1 LGLAN
6 RRKQMKSRAS
16 IRVFAVL
23 VLVVVLLGLPSQVCA
38 DPVWTVFRDTIG
50 GSLAGLLVGLAIDVA
65 REGDNGDAT
74 RVCFIAGTFAGLGL
88 GIYQAMNESKSEKQ
102 SLLRIEP
109 GKTVSLHLTLP
120 EATVQRQVNATGRE
134 CTELSYRLRVISVGF

>member
-1 LGLAN
+1 MRN
-6 RRKQMKSRAS
+6 RVS
-16 IRVFAVL
+16 IRVFAVV

-109 GKTVSLHLTLP
+109 GKAVSLHLTLP
-120 EATVQRQVNATGRE
+120 EAAVQRQANATGRE
-134 CTELSYRLRVISVGF
+134 YTELAYKLRLVGVSF

>member
-1 LGLAN
+1 MRN
-6 RRKQMKSRAS
+6 RTS
-16 IRVFAVL
+16 IRVFAVV

-50 GSLAGLLVGLAIDVA
+50 GSLAGLLVGIAIDVA
-65 REGDNGDAT
+65 REGDDADAT

-88 GIYQAMNESKSEKQ
+88 GIYQATKESKSEKQ

-109 GKTVSLHLTLP
+109 GKAVSVHLTLP
-120 EATVQRQVNATGRE
+120 EATVQRQISATGQE
-134 CTELSYRLRVISVGF
+134 YTELGYKLRLVNVSF

>member
-1 LGLAN
+1 MRNKICIG
-6 RRKQMKSRAS
+6 
-16 IRVFAVL
+16 VFAVV

-50 GSLAGLLVGLAIDVA
+50 GSLAGLLVGIAIDVA
-65 REGDNGDAT
+65 REGDDADAT
-74 RVCFIAGTFAGLGL
+74 RVCFIAGTFVGLGL
-88 GIYQAMNESKSEKQ
+88 GIYQASRESAPEKQ

-109 GKTVSLHLTLP
+109 GKAVSLHLTLP

-134 CTELSYRLRVISVGF
+134 CAELAYKLRLVGVSF